1 VPLPPGASPPRP
13 AAPGRPEQPSR
24 PSGLPAAS
32 TAAGAAAATGA
43 TGPSTAAARPAPRPA
58 AAASASGGAGRYVP
72 AYDDDVSPSRRRPV
86 ALILAAVA
94 AAAVVVAVVA
104 ALLIAG
110 GGDDSTPSAPN
121 TVGGSTSTATGSGSG
136 SATAPKVDRG
146 QVTVTVLNGTTI
158 QGLARGALDRMT
170 AAGFQDGGVNTDR
183 TNQSRGQ
190 TVVFYASGQRT
201 AAQAVASVLKV
212 PRTRVKAYDAEPDG
226 QGIRLQ
232 ARQDSDVV
240 VVLGQDKAQQSG

>member
-1 VPLPPGASPPRP
+1 M
-13 AAPGRPEQPSR
+13 
-24 PSGLPAAS
+24 
-32 TAAGAAAATGA
+32 
-43 TGPSTAAARPAPRPA
+43 
-58 AAASASGGAGRYVP
+58 
-72 AYDDDVSPSRRRPV
+72 
-86 ALILAAVA
+86 ALIVAAVVA
-94 AAAVVVAVVA
+94 AAAVVAVGA

-158 QGLARGALDRMT
+158 QGLARGALDRLT

-183 TNQSRGQ
+183 TNQSRSQ
-190 TVVFYASGQRT
+190 TIVFSAPGQRT